1 MALGLNVSFDQQPK
15 RTLVRLEGRLDA
27 TTTPQLEKKILSFIE
42 KEKQKLLI
50 DFSKIDYLSSAG
62 MRLLLSATKKIKAHG
77 GKLVFSA
84 MNDEVMQIVKMAGFD
99 KILEIYSTESEALK
113 ALG

>member
-1 MALGLNVSFDQQPK
+1 MALGLNISFDQQPK
-15 RTLVRLEGRLDA
+15 RTLVHLEGRLDA
-27 TTTPQLEKKILSFIE
+27 TTTPQLEKKILNFLQ
-42 KEKQKLLI
+42 KEKQKLLL

-62 MRLLLSATKKIKAHG
+62 MRLLLSATKKVKSHG

-84 MNDEVMQIVKMAGFD
+84 MNDEVLQIVKMAGFD